1 MFINTCK
8 KSTFM
13 IKIIQLL
20 LFFVTLIFFAQS
32 PNTEKI
38 LEQADS
44 YYESSDYLKAISLY
58 EKYLKFNETDY
69 KVLQSA
75 GISYFRVDNFQ
86 KAKEKFRLAALYC
99 PVDKKTEL
107 ASYYTNLSGA
117 YSNLAED
124 EKAYEYAIKAYRTEE
139 TSTTLFNAAS
149 MANNNGKCTEALKLL
164 NESTLDNDNN
174 FNSLYGRCYLDQ
186 EQFDLS
192 IKHYEDFFENYEE
205 EEATKFNML
214 DEKMNLMYA
223 YLGDAS
229 KSTNTINTDRK
240 AKIKKLYKE
249 IIFNENKKEKLI
261 QYFVDYNTWNENKYS
276 AEIIKQLI
284 EITPNVSTATILR
297 IKESQKD
304 FDGMSQMANDYLKQN
319 PNLSSGDLQKVNYFR
334 YLGNLHTF
342 TKELKANNFQ
352 PNEKKLNDLV
362 KDFQA
367 IFEDREYADDEITT
381 VMQDAVQVT
390 LLTFLDS
397 TKNYEEQDKAAPT
410 LTKILQTFPNKNF
423 QSELEVIVT
432 TDIAR

>member
-1 MFINTCK
+1 M
-8 KSTFM
+8 
-13 IKIIQLL
+13 
-20 LFFVTLIFFAQS
+20 
-32 PNTEKI
+32 
-38 LEQADS
+38 
-44 YYESSDYLKAISLY
+44 
-58 EKYLKFNETDY
+58 
-69 KVLQSA
+69 
-75 GISYFRVDNFQ
+75 
-86 KAKEKFRLAALYC
+86 
-99 PVDKKTEL
+99 
-107 ASYYTNLSGA
+107 
-117 YSNLAED
+117 
-124 EKAYEYAIKAYRTEE
+124 
-139 TSTTLFNAAS
+139 
-149 MANNNGKCTEALKLL
+149 
-164 NESTLDNDNN
+164 
-174 FNSLYGRCYLDQ
+174 
-186 EQFDLS
+186 
-192 IKHYEDFFENYEE
+192 
-205 EEATKFNML
+205 
-214 DEKMNLMYA
+214 
-223 YLGDAS
+223 
-229 KSTNTINTDRK
+229 
-240 AKIKKLYKE
+240 YKE

-284 EITPNVSTATILR
+284 EITPNVSVANILR

-397 TKNYEEQDKAAPT
+397 TKSYEEQDKAAPT